1 MEDYIMTNSEIK
13 MEIEQLEERKKML
26 QMSSFELNAEALD
39 IRARISH
46 LRNECTHT
54 DPDGTYAIDKT
65 ERCRYCGRRMH
76 K

>member
-1 MEDYIMTNSEIK
+1 MTNFEIK
-13 MEIEQLEERKKML
+13 TEIEKLEEKKHSL
-26 QMSSFELNAEALD
+26 QLSSFELNTEAL
-39 IRARISH
+39 RISAAIAH

>member
-13 MEIEQLEERKKML
+13 MEIEQLEERKKTL

-39 IRARISH
+39 IRARISY

-54 DPDGTYAIDKT
+54 DPDGTYAIDKA